1 MTRIDAFKINEVMT
15 KAKLIH
21 QKKTFGG
28 ISSESANEALQYV
41 ADNVKKIAEDVI
53 DAVQKELDSY
63 KGKTAKEMADF
74 TSERDKFIQK
84 VQVEASRADV
94 AEAQVQQVQKKL
106 DSYKG
111 RTSKEIADLISERDK
126 FVQKA
131 QAEATRADAAEAKIK
146 QSKKSK
152 VGKPKVLHNGNIEY
166 KKLNKN
172 GATLVVEKTPNGK
185 LVRVKGEDLDGN
197 LRETTFDPQSGKRIK
212 TFTNVNGDKVY
223 IYDDANVLVKP
234 LNRIRSNKVEM
245 FAEEIIEEKPNSH
258 IMELKRSYSDG
269 SVEYVTY
276 DKEQQIDLSST
287 KRDKAGVVIE
297 HKEFVT
303 YLNDKMNFTKILKF
317 NPETRKKSEMFI
329 EYADGRTSK
338 LSYTPNGNPYKLVER
353 TSEGLLRTI
362 TAKVDKYGNVNHS
375 DAKLEYIYPKSSKIK
390 SSKINLED
398 TFSSKEE
405 VLTMRDGSVV
415 TLKIDESYKPFK
427 LVIES
432 KKDAEKVSV
441 TDRQEIYEYLKSIGK
456 VGYLDDRK
464 YYSNCIREL

>member
-1 MTRIDAFKINEVMT
+1 MTGIDAFKINEVMT

-84 VQVEASRADV
+84 AQVEASRADV
-94 AEAQVQQVQKKL
+94 AEAQVQQVQEKLDSYKGRTSKEIADLISERDKFIQKAQVEASRADVAEAQVQQVQEKL

-131 QAEATRADAAEAKIK
+131 QAEATRADAAEAQIK

-245 FAEEIIEEKPNSH
+245 FAEEIIEEKP
-258 IMELKRSYSDG
+258 
-269 SVEYVTY
+269 
-276 DKEQQIDLSST
+276 
-287 KRDKAGVVIE
+287 
-297 HKEFVT
+297 
-303 YLNDKMNFTKILKF
+303 
-317 NPETRKKSEMFI
+317 
-329 EYADGRTSK
+329 
-338 LSYTPNGNPYKLVER
+338 
-353 TSEGLLRTI
+353 
-362 TAKVDKYGNVNHS
+362 
-375 DAKLEYIYPKSSKIK
+375 
-390 SSKINLED
+390 INLELD
-398 TFSSKEE
+398 PETFS
-405 VLTMRDGSVV
+405 
-415 TLKIDESYKPFK
+415 I
-427 LVIES
+427 
-432 KKDAEKVSV
+432 
-441 TDRQEIYEYLKSIGK
+441 
-456 VGYLDDRK
+456 
-464 YYSNCIREL
+464 